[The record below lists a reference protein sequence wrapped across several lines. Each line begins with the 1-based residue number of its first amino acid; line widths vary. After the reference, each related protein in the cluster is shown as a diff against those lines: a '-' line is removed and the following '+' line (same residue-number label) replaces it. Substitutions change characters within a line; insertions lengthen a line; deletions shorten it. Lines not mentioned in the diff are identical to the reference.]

1 MWVCR
6 LPVHIGPAEQAV
18 FMVICGKFVTASRA
32 DVGIGPYDQSGK
44 CIRICRGFSMLP
56 CFLPGGAEPRLRIH

>member
-1 MWVCR
+1 MG
-6 LPVHIGPAEQAV
+6 IYGE
-18 FMVICGKFVTASRA
+18 FIASQRA

-44 CIRICRGFSMLP
+44 CIQICRGFSMLP